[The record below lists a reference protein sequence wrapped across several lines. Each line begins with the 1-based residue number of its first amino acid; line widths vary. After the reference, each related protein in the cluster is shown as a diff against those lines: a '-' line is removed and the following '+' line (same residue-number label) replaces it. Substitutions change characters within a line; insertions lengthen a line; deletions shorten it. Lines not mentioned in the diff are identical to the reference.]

1 MQIILIGIINL
12 IVPINILINLAPDS
26 LTPLQITLGETAWC
40 LCKLVYF
47 QTAWRIPPFWI
58 L

>member
-47 QTAWRIPPFWI
+47 QTA
-58 L
+58 